1 MPKRELAD
9 TGSRKG
15 VKKEI
20 CGINGTDLTKKTIK
34 ILRMFYSYNELE
46 LEKICQKV
54 LLEIER
60 FLRIWLLRSLT
71 LEGKIVI
78 VKIVSLSKVFIT

>member
-1 MPKRELAD
+1 
-9 TGSRKG
+9 
-15 VKKEI
+15 
-20 CGINGTDLTKKTIK
+20 
-34 ILRMFYSYNELE
+34 MFYSHNEKIE

-60 FLRIWLLRSLT
+60 VLRIWLLRSLS

-78 VKIVSLSKVFIT
+78 VKTLSKVFIAQILPVSKEIIENK

>member
-20 CGINGTDLTKKTIK
+20 CGINDTDLTKKTIK

-46 LEKICQKV
+46 LEK
-54 LLEIER
+54 
-60 FLRIWLLRSLT
+60 F
-71 LEGKIVI
+71 
-78 VKIVSLSKVFIT
+78 VKKFYLKLKEF